1 MRFTNSQA
9 HNHCLFVVLGWKFPD
24 FHMATFVTY
33 VVLAGISIC
42 DPAKVTVP
50 TLLGAQN
57 T

>member
-1 MRFTNSQA
+1 
-9 HNHCLFVVLGWKFPD
+9 
-24 FHMATFVTY
+24 MATFVTY